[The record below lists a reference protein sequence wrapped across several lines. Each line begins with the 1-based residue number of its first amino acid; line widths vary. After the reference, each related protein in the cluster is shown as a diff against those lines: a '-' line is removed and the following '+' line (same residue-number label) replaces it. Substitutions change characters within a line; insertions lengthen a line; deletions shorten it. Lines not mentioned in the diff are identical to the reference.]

1 MTALH
6 DYRVDTLPQHI
17 GRDFGLTRAV
27 LVDQPL
33 IDRFADCS
41 RDDQWVHVD
50 VDRARATPL
59 GTTIA
64 HGLLTLALTTS
75 AQYELGV
82 FPEDATQVINYGL
95 DKVRFLAPVASG
107 SKIVM
112 RVELTTAEP
121 KGSGRTL
128 IGCRNTAYCE
138 QNLER
143 PVMVADALYLVMA

>member
-1 MTALH
+1 MTFP
-6 DYRVDTLPQHI
+6 DYRVDTVRRHI
-17 GRDFGLTRAV
+17 GHDFGMTRAV

-50 VDRARATPL
+50 VERARSTPL

-75 AQYELGV
+75 AQVELGV
-82 FPEDATQVINYGL
+82 FPADASQVLNYGL

-107 SKIVM
+107 TRIVM
-112 RVELTTAEP
+112 RVELTSAEP
-121 KGSGRTL
+121 KGTGRTL

-138 QNLER
+138 HDLDR
-143 PVMVADALYLVMA
+143 PVMVADALYLLVA